1 MFWLSSVA
9 GRSPPGDSCHGPTA
23 PEIEI
28 DQEVNVDR
36 RRFFAAAAVAAAA
49 VPNFVKAQESEDA
62 EFQQYIGSITAVTSM
77 MSWFFD
83 EVSRLTTTATEADYV
98 NVNWQIDVLGAFS
111 VASAAQEY
119 LATVEP
125 PVLFT
130 ETHGYL
136 VESVDEVVESGEY
149 MRAGVLNLDL
159 DALTL
164 ATESMVRASELIV
177 LANDAM
183 PFQP

>member
-1 MFWLSSVA
+1 M
-9 GRSPPGDSCHGPTA
+9 
-23 PEIEI
+23 
-28 DQEVNVDR
+28 DR
-36 RRFFAAAAVAAAA
+36 RRFFAATAAAA
-49 VPNFVKAQESEDA
+49 VALPSLVKAQGSEDA
-62 EFQQYIGSITAVTSM
+62 EFQQYIGSISAVTSM

-83 EVSRLTTTATEADYV
+83 EVSRLTTTANEADYV

-119 LATVEP
+119 LDAVEP
-125 PVLFT
+125 PALLE

-136 VESVDEVVESGEY
+136 VESVDEVVESGQF
-149 MRAGVLNLDL
+149 MRTGVLNLDL

-164 ATESMVRASELIV
+164 ATESMVRASQLIV
-177 LANDAM
+177 QANEAM

>member
-1 MFWLSSVA
+1 M
-9 GRSPPGDSCHGPTA
+9 
-23 PEIEI
+23 
-28 DQEVNVDR
+28 DR
-36 RRFFAAAAVAAAA
+36 RHFFAAAAAAAA
-49 VPNFVKAQESEDA
+49 AIPNLVNAQESEDA
-62 EFQQYIGSITAVTSM
+62 EFQQYIGSISAVTSM

-125 PVLFT
+125 PALFA

-136 VESVDEVVESGEY
+136 
-149 MRAGVLNLDL
+149 
-159 DALTL
+159 
-164 ATESMVRASELIV
+164 
-177 LANDAM
+177 
-183 PFQP
+183 